1 MAEMTQVSSGKH
13 EKGKSKKMS
22 TRVDLT
28 PMVDLAFLLIT
39 FFMLTT
45 TLIKP
50 QTMEISMPSKDKV
63 KEEEQT
69 KVKASKAVTILICG
83 QDSLFYYEGTRGDNN
98 IDPPLILSNYS
109 PDGIRTFLLK
119 KNAEAVL
126 KIEDLKKKAKNTKML
141 EDTLKSRIAKLKGA
155 KNAPVIL
162 IKAADNATYNNLV
175 DILDEMNI
183 CNIGRYAI
191 VDINSYDRSL
201 IEKFRK
207 GKV

>member
-1 MAEMTQVSSGKH
+1 MAEVSQVSSGGKH
-13 EKGKSKKMS
+13 KKGHTKKMS

-45 TLIKP
+45 TMLKP

-69 KVKASKAVTILICG
+69 KVKASRAVTVLIG
-83 QDSLFYYEGTRGDNN
+83 GKDSLFYYEGTRENN
-98 IDPPLILSNYS
+98 VDPKIILSNYS
-109 PDGIRTFLLK
+109 PDGIRNVLLK

-126 KIEDLKKKAKNTKML
+126 KIEDLKKDAKKQKMN
-141 EDTLKSRIAKLKGA
+141 EDTLKSRIIKLKGA

-175 DILDEMNI
+175 DILDEMQI

-191 VDINSYDRSL
+191 VDINAYDKNL
-201 IEKFRK
+201 IDNFRK
-207 GKV
+207 GK